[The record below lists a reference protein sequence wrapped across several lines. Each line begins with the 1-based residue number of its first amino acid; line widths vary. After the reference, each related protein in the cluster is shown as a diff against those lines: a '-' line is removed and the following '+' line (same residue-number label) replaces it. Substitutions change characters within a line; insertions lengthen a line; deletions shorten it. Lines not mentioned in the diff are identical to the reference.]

1 MWQVSNDINKQVLY
15 RYSFIIENIFQ
26 LLIEISGKENKLE
39 LLKDNLYL
47 AKVFDG
53 NEYLNSKLLTINRS
67 PNDTFIKLLIEII
80 KLDKNT
86 LENEFKI
93 YKEQND
99 QINNTNYNLNEEN
112 HPESLIKL
120 FKDYFYDTFFGVAW
134 IWSDL
139 VGKNYTRGMF
149 KTDFLDE
156 NKLYVCPYCD
166 TDTISNI
173 RNSWIEHFLPK
184 SKFPYI
190 SCNVNNLMPSCTS
203 CNVSGTGKGEDIKN
217 PIINQ
222 FSSQIGDQLEFEYKD
237 GKIFIPENENPSVEN
252 FVELLKLRKRYG
264 EKNVNS
270 RIISS
275 LKNNYNIVLQLKN
288 IDEFDNEL
296 FIDYIHN
303 NGRNNG
309 IYFVQKNILK
319 YIDQM

>member
-26 LLIEISGKENKLE
+26 LLIEISEKENKLE
-39 LLKDNLYL
+39 LLEDNLYL
-47 AKVFDG
+47 AKKFND
-53 NEYLNSKLLTINRS
+53 NEYLDSKLLTINRS
-67 PNDTFIKLLIEII
+67 ANDTFIKLLIKTI
-80 KLDKNT
+80 KLDKNI
-86 LENEFKI
+86 LENEFEI
-93 YKEQND
+93 YKEQNN
-99 QINNTNYNLNEEN
+99 QINNANYNLNQED

-120 FKDYFYDTFFGVAW
+120 FKDYFYDSFFGVAW

-203 CNVSGTGKGEDIKN
+203 CNVSGTGKGEEVKN
-217 PIINQ
+217 PIVNQ
-222 FSSQIGDQLEFEYKD
+222 LSSQIGDHLEFEYKD
-237 GKIFIPENENPSVEN
+237 GKIFILKNENPSVEN
-252 FVELLKLRKRYG
+252 FVELLKLRNRYG

-275 LKNNYNIVLQLKN
+275 LKSNYNIVLQLKN